1 MKTIPIFAH
10 RGVAKS
16 CVENTMLAFKKAK
29 ALGVD
34 GIELDVQ
41 FSKDGILVVFHD
53 INLIRLVGKRR
64 NVADCS
70 LEELRSYKLGS
81 RLQRIFYRYQ
91 IVTLQEVLDWAMEE
105 QIPLNIELKESL
117 LSNEQA
123 FRQFLKTIRVPKY
136 SHFSSFFDRL
146 LMIVKE
152 ERPEF
157 ETAYIVTKKFNWA
170 ALNEYHCFDTIH
182 AHKKY
187 YRWQYL
193 KYCDESKVGI
203 RFYGVTGSE
212 GFIKN
217 PHPAVLGWITDY
229 PVKVLKAQQ
238 IN

>member
-10 RGVAKS
+10 RGVSKS
-16 CVENTMLAFKKAK
+16 CVENTMLAFKKAQ
-29 ALGVD
+29 AIGVD

-41 FSKDGILVVFHD
+41 FSKDGVLVVFHD
-53 INLIRLVGKRR
+53 LDLIRLVGKRR
-64 NVADCS
+64 SVADCS
-70 LEELRSYKLGS
+70 LDELRSYKLGS
-81 RLQRIFYRYQ
+81 RLQRIFYRHQ
-91 IVTLQEVLDWAMEE
+91 IVTLQEVLDWAIEE

-117 LSNEQA
+117 LLNEQA
-123 FRQFLKTIRVPKY
+123 FRKFLKTIHVPKN
-136 SHFSSFFDRL
+136 SHFSSFFDQL

-170 ALNEYHCFDTIH
+170 AMNDNQFFDTIH

-187 YRWQYL
+187 YKRQYL
-193 KYCDESKVGI
+193 KYCDEAKVGI
-203 RFYGVTGSE
+203 RFYGVTGNE

-229 PVKVLKAQQ
+229 PEKVLKAQ
-238 IN
+238 